1 MVWIFA
7 DQKSRDK
14 NKILVLVI
22 ISPSRE
28 QLTLHNVGIRG
39 KR

>member
-1 MVWIFA
+1 MIWIFA
-7 DQKSRDK
+7 DQKSRHK

-28 QLTLHNVGIRG
+28 QLTFHNVDIRG